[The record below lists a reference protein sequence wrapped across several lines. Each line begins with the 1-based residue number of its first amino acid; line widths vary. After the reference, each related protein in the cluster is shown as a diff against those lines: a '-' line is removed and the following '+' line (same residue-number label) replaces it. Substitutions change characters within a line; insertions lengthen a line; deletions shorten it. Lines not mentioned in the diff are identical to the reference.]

1 MTTILPQA
9 APGRTS
15 PKHPL
20 RLEDASHCV
29 NSPEQDKL
37 APEDID
43 DLDDPP
49 ELGAIPDDTE
59 IEEGNE
65 EKDDGTKLPPAMPPA
80 V

>member
-1 MTTILPQA
+1 LTGPLLFWLL
-9 APGRTS
+9 
-15 PKHPL
+15 KH
-20 RLEDASHCV
+20 ASHCV
-29 NSPEQDKL
+29 KSPKQDTL

-59 IEEGNE
+59 VEEGNE
-65 EKDDGTKLPPAMPPA
+65 EKDDGTNLPPAMPPA